1 MLTKMREGG
10 HYSPL
15 TDQEFEEF
23 KRQNPQIA
31 PYFELNDDGE
41 EMKSISELEVPEV
54 PDSAPICDH
63 WEKAAFR
70 MLQTL
75 SRNQK
80 AQIFANPVDWKE
92 LRIPDYP
99 TIVKN
104 PIDFGT
110 IRTKLKEHKYE
121 KIEDFMDDMDLVF
134 YNCRLYNGTESD
146 VGQIGVLIQ

>member
-1 MLTKMREGG
+1 
-10 HYSPL
+10 
-15 TDQEFEEF
+15 
-23 KRQNPQIA
+23 
-31 PYFELNDDGE
+31 
-41 EMKSISELEVPEV
+41 
-54 PDSAPICDH
+54 
-63 WEKAAFR
+63 